1 MNRFTTI
8 AGLVPPQLFLFL
20 LVGAGLA
27 LIVGAKRVASLLVVT
42 VIAGVFLPVILEP
55 ILSILPLW
63 LLIVVGVFAG
73 FAVLRVLMGIFIGK
87 KSTDY
92 AVGALAG
99 DGLKS
104 IVTLP
109 FRIIRWIF
117 NRLVGRN

>member
-1 MNRFTTI
+1 M
-8 AGLVPPQLFLFL
+8 L
-20 LVGAGLA
+20 LGAGLA
-27 LIVGAKRVASLLVVT
+27 VIVGAKRLATILVVT

-55 ILSILPLW
+55 ILAILPLW
-63 LLIVVGVFAG
+63 LLLIVGALAG
-73 FAVLRVLMGIFIGK
+73 FAILRAIMGIFIGK

-92 AVGALAG
+92 AVGALVT

-117 NRLVGRN
+117 NLLVGRNK